1 MKVLG
6 FHADPTGG
14 VGFYR
19 MFEPARV
26 AADSGV
32 DVTITDGVDADIL
45 LNEKTGMMTVNE
57 IYTDADVIIIQRPLR
72 QVWTSIIEQAKRQG
86 IATIVEI
93 DDDYDF
99 VHRSNLAY
107 LKEDPTATENPYWL
121 RQAAK
126 AADHVTVSTPALL
139 KYGVPSNR
147 ATVLRNCVPESALSL
162 RPKVAHDKPVI
173 GWTGSTQSHPTDL
186 QETRGG
192 VGEVIRK
199 NSTTLGIVG
208 DGEDVRRFLRVHW
221 ESPMTV
227 TGWVPLELYYEA
239 MQASMTLGIVP
250 LELSQFNQ
258 AKSALKGL
266 EMAAL
271 GIPFVASPTREY
283 LRLEAYG
290 LGKTAKTPGDWRR
303 HLQRWLDRPAEAEKL
318 SKEYREIIYNEGM
331 TYESSAHQWV
341 TVWEQAVAYRKRHH
355 G

>member
-6 FHADPTGG
+6 FHADENGG

-19 MFEPARV
+19 MREPARV

-32 DVTITDGVDADIL
+32 DVTITDGVDADIS
-45 LNEKTGMMTVNE
+45 LNEGTGMMKVNE
-57 IYTDADVIIIQRPLR
+57 IFTDADLIVIQRPLR
-72 QVWTSIIEQAKRQG
+72 QVWTSLIEQAKRQG

-99 VHRSNLAY
+99 IHRSNLAY
-107 LKEDPTATENPYWL
+107 LKEDPASTENPYWL

-139 KYGVPSNR
+139 KYGAR

-162 RPKVAHDKPVI
+162 QTGVQHKKPVI
-173 GWTGSTQSHPTDL
+173 GWTGTTQTHPHDL

-192 VGEVIRK
+192 VGDVIRK
-199 NSTTLGIVG
+199 NSLQLGIVG
-208 DGEDVRRFLRVHW
+208 DGEDVRRFLGLHW
-221 ESPMTV
+221 ESPMSV
-227 TGWVPLELYYEA
+227 TGWVPLEDYYTA
-239 MQASMTLGIVP
+239 IQASMSIGIVP

-290 LGKTAKTPGDWRR
+290 LGKTAKSPGDWRR
-303 HLQRWLDRPAEAEKL
+303 HLQRLLDRPEETERI
-318 SKEYREIIYNEGM
+318 SKQYRETIYNESM
-331 TYESSAHQWV
+331 TYEASAHQWV
-341 TVWEQAVAYRKRHH
+341 AVWEQAVDYRKSHH